1 MCQLCYL
8 YVANPACLRL
18 PIPEVQIRIETE
30 RGLISMLTKVG
41 PEGSSCIKK
50 YISVIQTI
58 VPHSKIFSDQ

>member
-8 YVANPACLRL
+8 YVANPACLRV
-18 PIPEVQIRIETE
+18 PITEVQIRIGTE
-30 RGLISMLTKVG
+30 KGLISMLTKVG